1 MKKHVILWLFFAFV
15 TSLTSCEN
23 CIVPEGEVKEE
34 ERAVNDFSE
43 ISLDCSADVIIRD
56 RMLSD
61 KNKVVVK
68 AAANIL
74 PLIKTTVSGG
84 NLKIDIS
91 GCVSGS
97 SAVEVFVYV
106 NEISKV
112 KNDGSGTVR
121 SDNVLKSDRF
131 DVALDGSGAVELK
144 LRANRVIVNHDGSGR
159 IALAGNTNELEVNHD
174 SSGESELSSMQSEEA
189 KVNLDGSGTVSVFAT
204 NAMNLSLDGSGT
216 IIYKGNPKELKTNK
230 DGSGEIREAK

>member
-1 MKKHVILWLFFAFV
+1 
-15 TSLTSCEN
+15 
-23 CIVPEGEVKEE
+23 
-34 ERAVNDFSE
+34 
-43 ISLDCSADVIIRD
+43 
-56 RMLSD
+56 MLSD

-68 AAANIL
+68 AAANVL
-74 PLIKTTVSGG
+74 PLIRTTVSSGS
-84 NLKIDIS
+84 LKIDMN
-91 GCVSGS
+91 GCVSGN

-106 NEISKV
+106 NEITKV

-159 IALAGNTNELEVNHD
+159 IALVGNTNELEVDHD
-174 SSGESELSSMQSEEA
+174 SSGESELSSIQAESAE
-189 KVNLDGSGTVSVFAT
+189 VNLDGSGTVSVFAT

>member
-1 MKKHVILWLFFAFV
+1 MNKYVLLISVALSICLLSGC
-15 TSLTSCEN
+15 TN
-23 CIVPEGEVKEE
+23 CVAPEGDIKEE
-34 ERAVNDFSE
+34 ERTVNDFST
-43 ISLDCSADVIIRD
+43 ITLDCPADVIIRD

-74 PLIKTTVSGG
+74 PLITTNISGG
-84 NLKIDIS
+84 NLKIDMK

-97 SAVEVFVYV
+97 SSVEVYVYV

-112 KNDGSGTVR
+112 KNDGSGTIK

-131 DVALDGSGAVELK
+131 DIALDGSGAIELK
-144 LRANRVIVNHDGSGR
+144 LRANRVNVDHDGSGR
-159 IALAGNTNELEVNHD
+159 IVLAGNTNELNVSHD
-174 SSGESELSSMQSEEA
+174 SSGESELSSMQSESA

>member
-1 MKKHVILWLFFAFV
+1 MNRSGFLILMVVSIFFF
-15 TSLTSCEN
+15 SGCNN
-23 CIVPEGEVKEE
+23 CIAPTGEIKEE
-34 ERAVNDFSE
+34 ERTVNEFSS
-43 ISLDCSADVIIRD
+43 ITLNCSADVVIRD

-74 PLIKTTVSGG
+74 PLVTTSISGG
-84 NLKIDIS
+84 NLKIDMK
-91 GCVSGS
+91 GCVSGNT
-97 SAVEVFVYV
+97 AIEVYVYV

-112 KNDGSGTVR
+112 KNDGSGTVK

-131 DVALDGSGAVELK
+131 DVALDGSGAIELK
-144 LRANRVIVNHDGSGR
+144 LRANRVNIDHDGSGR
-159 IALAGNTNELEVNHD
+159 IVLAGNANELEVNHD
-174 SSGESELSSMQSEEA
+174 SSGESELSSMQAEEA
-189 KVNLDGSGTVSVFAT
+189 EVNLDGSGTVSVFAT